1 MAEVMG
7 AYAAESAVEGATAA
21 AYGVARSTMPLN
33 ARWTPIAPE
42 LPLPRSSHSLCV
54 VQGKAYIFGGE
65 IEPRVPVDSDVHVYT
80 LPSGIVESTDYQV
93 IKSTSAPPP
102 RVGHAASAIGK
113 WIYVFGGRGGAE
125 MKPLQEEGAVWSFD
139 TQINEWEKL
148 TPDPGSPH
156 PEARS
161 YHASA
166 ATEHPLPSKTKA
178 QKEPASAAS
187 DRHGTLFIH
196 GGCPASGRVAD
207 VWGFD
212 VAART
217 WREFPDAPGPPRGGP
232 ALACSSKRLFR
243 FGGFDG
249 KAQLGGQMD
258 YLDLGKETFVDQ
270 VGVSEAGVI
279 PHPASSQW
287 QSIKFDEPEA
297 KVPGARSVAGMHHVT
312 TGQGRN
318 YLILLLGE
326 RNPSDK
332 GHEGA
337 GEFWDDVWTFQL
349 KPDGMTAASFK
360 DATRQLIGMKTKE
373 YDWDEV
379 LIPEATKSKGRAA
392 MPGKRGWF
400 ASAAAGD
407 LDQSSVILWGGINE
421 QNQRLGDGFIL
432 TLDS

>member
-1 MAEVMG
+1 
-7 AYAAESAVEGATAA
+7 
-21 AYGVARSTMPLN
+21 
-33 ARWTPIAPE
+33 
-42 LPLPRSSHSLCV
+42 
-54 VQGKAYIFGGE
+54 
-65 IEPRVPVDSDVHVYT
+65 
-80 LPSGIVESTDYQV
+80 
-93 IKSTSAPPP
+93 
-102 RVGHAASAIGK
+102 
-113 WIYVFGGRGGAE
+113 

-249 KAQLGGQMD
+249 KAQLGGQPLLARKQLEHKTPFPSFED
-258 YLDLGKETFVDQ
+258 RIGSDFSDQ
-270 VGVSEAGVI
+270 I
-279 PHPASSQW
+279 HRCRLRP
-287 QSIKFDEPEA
+287 
-297 KVPGARSVAGMHHVT
+297 
-312 TGQGRN
+312 
-318 YLILLLGE
+318 ILLHPV
-326 RNPSDK
+326 RS
-332 GHEGA
+332 
-337 GEFWDDVWTFQL
+337 
-349 KPDGMTAASFK
+349 
-360 DATRQLIGMKTKE
+360 R
-373 YDWDEV
+373 
-379 LIPEATKSKGRAA
+379 
-392 MPGKRGWF
+392 
-400 ASAAAGD
+400 
-407 LDQSSVILWGGINE
+407 
-421 QNQRLGDGFIL
+421 
-432 TLDS
+432 